1 MTLSKKLFQK
11 LFLIIFQKKI
21 TQNVNQYTKKT
32 IQNINTC
39 QKRPN

>member
-1 MTLSKKLFQK
+1 MTLSKK
-11 LFLIIFQKKI
+11 I
-21 TQNVNQYTKKT
+21 TPNVNQYTKKT